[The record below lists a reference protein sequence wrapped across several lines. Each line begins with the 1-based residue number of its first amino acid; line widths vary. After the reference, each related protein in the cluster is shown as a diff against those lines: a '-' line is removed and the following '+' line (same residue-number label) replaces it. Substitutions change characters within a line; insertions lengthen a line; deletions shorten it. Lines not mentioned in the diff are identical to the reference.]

1 LQKYLCELANHPLD
15 LELSGIGMI
24 CRIHCFNYCLIMR
37 AAGGTAIISMP
48 LVISGA

>member
-1 LQKYLCELANHPLD
+1 LQNYLCELANNPLD
-15 LELSGIGMI
+15 VELSGIGMI

-37 AAGGTAIISMP
+37 AVGGAAIISTP